1 MVLRR
6 GSKGERQKKEILK
19 CPAMGCPP
27 SRVPG
32 ANFNCSG
39 RHSKVHRQPCP
50 MDDADQGVGL

>member
-6 GSKGERQKKEILK
+6 ESKEERQKKEILK

-27 SRVPG
+27 FLVPG

-39 RHSKVHRQPCP
+39 RPQEVHSLPCP
-50 MDDADQGVGL
+50 MDDADQGVDI